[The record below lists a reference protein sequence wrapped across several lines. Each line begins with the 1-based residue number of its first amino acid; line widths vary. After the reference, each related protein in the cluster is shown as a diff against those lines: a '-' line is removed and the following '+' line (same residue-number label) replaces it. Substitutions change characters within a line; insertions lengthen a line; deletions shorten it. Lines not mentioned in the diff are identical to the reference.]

1 MEQKNKKD
9 GLQAQLE
16 NITLDLGTYRIL
28 LHFQN
33 RTDPLVIHF
42 DKPARRFYFSLIALV
57 VNEMKNRDKPE
68 FIHTRKHEKT
78 MKLLDDSLAGK
89 NASKTLKGMWDKIRK
104 AWRYTLPDLET
115 GTHFKILERNLIPP
129 YEKGGKYRY
138 DCSDDECHI
147 WANLFDYDE
156 NNPWRFKFALDSAS
170 LSLNDISL
178 ILGELRDNSAWQ
190 EFVKRLS
197 MQAKAVSREKR
208 AVPKW
213 RKKAAFSL
221 IAVLLVGAVTWA
233 IWDSYIRTAPPTADL
248 GLSDE
253 LSIAVLPFANMSGD
267 PKQEYFSD
275 GITEEIIS
283 ALSRV
288 PKLLVIARNSTF
300 TYKGKPVKVQR
311 VSKELRVRYVLEGSV
326 RKGGNKIRITAQ
338 LIDALSGKHLW
349 AERYDRN
356 LSDIFAVQDEIT
368 KNIIT
373 AMQIKLTEG
382 EQARATAKGTTNLE
396 AYLKCLQA
404 NELIYQSSIEGN
416 ALGKQ
421 LAEEAI
427 ALDLEYA
434 VAYRVLARAYMMDV
448 WLGTSKS
455 PNQSIAK
462 AIELVQKALVLDDTY
477 ADAHG
482 TLGSLYTMTIQYDKA
497 VAQGE
502 KAVALNPNSAY
513 AYAMLGKTL
522 RFAGR
527 WTEAVQAYKKAI
539 RLNPIPTNNILFGL
553 GISYAYTGQ
562 YEEAIRW
569 CEKAVHQQPDDIF
582 AHLLLAAVY
591 SFSGREEEARIQAA
605 EVLRINPKFSVEKF
619 AKRARYKNQA
629 DRERLVSALHK
640 AGLK

>member
-482 TLGSLYTMTIQYDKA
+482 TLGSLYTMTRQYDKA

-539 RLNPIPTNNILFGL
+539 
-553 GISYAYTGQ
+553 Q
-562 YEEAIRW
+562 EAIRW

>member
-591 SFSGREEEARIQAA
+591 SFSGREEE
-605 EVLRINPKFSVEKF
+605 KF

>member
-1 MEQKNKKD
+1 
-9 GLQAQLE
+9 
-16 NITLDLGTYRIL
+16 
-28 LHFQN
+28 
-33 RTDPLVIHF
+33 
-42 DKPARRFYFSLIALV
+42 
-57 VNEMKNRDKPE
+57 
-68 FIHTRKHEKT
+68 
-78 MKLLDDSLAGK
+78 
-89 NASKTLKGMWDKIRK
+89 
-104 AWRYTLPDLET
+104 
-115 GTHFKILERNLIPP
+115 
-129 YEKGGKYRY
+129 
-138 DCSDDECHI
+138 
-147 WANLFDYDE
+147 
-156 NNPWRFKFALDSAS
+156 
-170 LSLNDISL
+170 LNDVSL
-178 ILGELRDNSAWQ
+178 ELGELRENSAWQ
-190 EFVKRLS
+190 EFVQRLS
-197 MQAKAVSREKR
+197 MQAQAVSGEKR
-208 AVPKW
+208 AVSRW
-213 RKKAAFSL
+213 WKKAVFSL
-221 IAVLLVGAVTWA
+221 IAVLIVGASTWA
-233 IWDSYIRTAPPTADL
+233 IWNSYMRPVPPTADL

-253 LSIAVLPFANMSGD
+253 LSIAVLPFVNMSGD

-311 VSKELRVRYVLEGSV
+311 VSEELGVRYVLEGSV
-326 RKGGNKIRITAQ
+326 RKGGDKIRITAQ
-338 LIDALSGKHLW
+338 LIDAVGGHHLW

-373 AMQIKLTEG
+373 AMQVKLTEG

-427 ALDLEYA
+427 ALDPEYA
-434 VAYRVLARAYMMDV
+434 VAYRVLARAHMMDV
-448 WLGTSKS
+448 WLGTSTYPKK
-455 PNQSIAK
+455 SIAK

-482 TLGSLYTMTIQYDKA
+482 TLGSLYTMTRQYDKA

-502 KAVALNPNSAY
+502 KAVSLNPNSAY

-527 WTEAVQAYKKAI
+527 WEEAVQAYKKAI

-553 GISYAYTGQ
+553 GISYAFTGQ

-591 SFSGREEEARIQAA
+591 SFSGREEEAKVILRSSHTKSSPLLPFTQATPPCEA
-605 EVLRINPKFSVEKF
+605 S
-619 AKRARYKNQA
+619 
-629 DRERLVSALHK
+629 
-640 AGLK
+640 